1 MVAFLRPLDSTTFH
15 ISCSHL
21 HPGLSLLEEE
31 ASASV
36 PELVGAWGLSQLVW
50 GMRYSLLSASGN
62 GYSSPSEWYFQKMP
76 AGPLLWVPS
85 LFQISPVPSAPSPS
99 RSLQPLPSRPLAL
112 TSFGKRRSKPIW
124 ETLPAEEAGPMS
136 RSARLYLTGYICS
149 PTHLSQPW
157 PRLPPLSP
165 LGSLSCTIQPH
176 VAPARPA
183 PAVQLWS
190 GPQAIFC
197 LVPKI
202 IQLSG
207 MCV

>member
-1 MVAFLRPLDSTTFH
+1 MVAFLRPLDSKTFH
-15 ISCSHL
+15 ISYSL
-21 HPGLSLLEEE
+21 LRPGLSLLEEE
-31 ASASV
+31 ASA
-36 PELVGAWGLSQLVW
+36 LVLGLEGAWGLSQLVW
-50 GMRYSLLSASGN
+50 GMIHPLLSASGK
-62 GYSSPSEWYFQKMP
+62 GYSSPSEWHSRKGQQGRCSGYPVYFQF
-76 AGPLLWVPS
+76 LQL
-85 LFQISPVPSAPSPS
+85 
-99 RSLQPLPSRPLAL
+99 LQPHHHQGPSRPLAL
-112 TSFGKRRSKPIW
+112 TSFGKRRSKLIW
-124 ETLPAEEAGPMS
+124 ETLPAEEAGPVS

-165 LGSLSCTIQPH
+165 LGSLSRTIQPH
-176 VAPARPA
+176 VAPAHPA